1 MPQLKLSFP
10 MAGVNLNYAAST
22 QPPDTSPRMN
32 NVRPR
37 EVLENRVRGGQRP
50 GLEKQYGQQ
59 LGAGK
64 PVVAICQVTTIEVE
78 TA

>member
-1 MPQLKLSFP
+1 MPQLRLTFP
-10 MAGVNLNYAAST
+10 MKGLNRNFAASV
-22 QPPDTSPRMN
+22 QPQETSPRML

-50 GLEKQYGQQ
+50 GLEKKYSQQ

-64 PVVAICQVTTIEVE
+64 PVVAICQVTTVEVD
-78 TA
+78 T